1 MKKRIFAVGFVL
13 GILSLHAE
21 IIDEKM
27 IARSPYEDG
36 FCSIKWELVKGS
48 AADFDKRER
57 QDNQYRIPGVAM
69 SDKGLVVTVYDC
81 RYMSDRDLGWNH
93 SANGCTLRGWDK
105 KGKSVN
111 STPNGWEPIDI
122 AGNESPDRGKKWTKP
137 KVVIDVPNSSEY
149 EKDGAPTK
157 AWSAAKS
164 KADFDFGDPCILFD
178 PGDKKSHPAKFW
190 CMGITGGG
198 LRSAGAGNDCV
209 LYSRLAEPGA
219 KWGNRRSIKA
229 EVLDLIGQKGGTVF
243 QGPGQGLYLKH
254 SKTLPKGTIVFPM
267 QYFGGFVKAFAIYST
282 DHGETWKATDFCPEG
297 GSQENQI
304 TEMPDGSWLMMV
316 KSAGGGPRRFY
327 RSTDYKT
334 WTSYSDNAPSSNA
347 VQGSCIYI
355 GANKKLKKHVYA
367 TCYSRENRM
376 ERRKLT
382 LAFGVDTGEKIE
394 WNWDIE
400 NFPEI
405 MIHEG
410 STMGKSY
417 NSLVMLDENTL
428 GILYES
434 CYHIYFVR
442 VDIRKHLGK

>member
-1 MKKRIFAVGFVL
+1 
-13 GILSLHAE
+13 
-21 IIDEKM
+21 M
-27 IARSPYEDG
+27 IASSPFDDG
-36 FCSIKWELVKGS
+36 LCSVKWELVKGN
-48 AADFDKRER
+48 ANEFDSRER
-57 QDNQYRIPGVAM
+57 QDNQYRIPGMAM
-69 SDKGLVVTVYDC
+69 SDKGLIVTVYDC

-93 SANGCTLRGWDK
+93 RANGCTLRGWDK
-105 KGKSVN
+105 TGKSVA
-111 STPNGWEPIDI
+111 SDPNGWEPIDI
-122 AGNESPDRGKKWTKP
+122 AGNESKDFGKTWSKP

-149 EKDGAPTK
+149 EKDGSSTK
-157 AWSAAKS
+157 DWKAAKT
-164 KADFDFGDPCILFD
+164 KEAFDFGDPCILFD
-178 PGDKKSHPAKFW
+178 PGDKKNPAKFW

-209 LYSRLAEPGA
+209 LYSRLAKPGA
-219 KWGNRRSIKA
+219 KWGNRKSIKA
-229 EVLDLIGQKGGTVF
+229 DVLKLIGQQSGTVF

-282 DHGETWKATDFCPEG
+282 DHGATWKATGFCEEG

-316 KSAGGGPRRFY
+316 KSAGGGPRHF
-327 RSTDYKT
+327 YKT
-334 WTSYSDNAPSSNA
+334 SDYVNWTKYSDNAPGSLP

-355 GANKKLKKHVYA
+355 GHNKKLGKDIYA

-382 LAFGVDTGEKIE
+382 LTFGVDTGEKID
-394 WNWDIE
+394 WNWDTK

-410 STMGKSY
+410 STNGKSY
-417 NSLVMLDENTL
+417 NSLVMLDKNTL

-442 VDIRKHLGK
+442 VNLKQYLGHE